1 MDGFTYHDI
10 FQTKGIEYLVIIAF
24 LLILIPF
31 WVIINRKEMIIRK
44 IKETLGILTSDILK
58 IPKGVFFSNHHTW
71 AHLEKSGIAE
81 VGLDDWLLH
90 LAGEVEFSQIKEK
103 GSEIRKGEIL
113 TQIVSKG
120 RSLNIIS
127 PLSGLVIDTNPML
140 RENASI
146 IGQDPYKKGWVYKI
160 EPSSWKSETS
170 SFYVGE
176 EAKQWLKL
184 ELERFKDFISISLAK
199 NHPESSLIIMQEGG
213 ELRDNPLFD
222 LPKDVW
228 QDFQKIFLEN
238 EI

>member
-31 WVIINRKEMIIRK
+31 WIIINRKDIIIRK
-44 IKETLGILTSDILK
+44 IQETWGILTSDILK

-81 VGLDDWLLH
+81 VGMDDWLLH
-90 LAGEVEFSQIKEK
+90 LAGEVEFVQIKEK
-103 GSEIRKGEIL
+103 GAEIKKGEIL
-113 TQIVSKG
+113 TQIVSEG

-127 PLSGLVIDTNPML
+127 PISGKVLEANPML
-140 RENASI
+140 SDNASI
-146 IGQDPYKKGWVYKI
+146 IGEDPYKRGWVYKI
-160 EPSSWKSETS
+160 EPSNWKAETS

-184 ELERFKDFISISLAK
+184 ELDRFKDFISISLAK

-213 ELRDNPLFD
+213 ELRDHPLHD

-228 QDFQKIFLEN
+228 QDFQKIFLDSEV
-238 EI
+238 